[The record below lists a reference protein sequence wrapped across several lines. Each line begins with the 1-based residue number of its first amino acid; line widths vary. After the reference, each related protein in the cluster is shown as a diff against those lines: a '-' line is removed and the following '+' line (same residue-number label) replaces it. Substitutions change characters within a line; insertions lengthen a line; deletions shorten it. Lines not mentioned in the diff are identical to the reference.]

1 MNYSILNKLS
11 YGMYAVGVKA
21 ESKMSA
27 CIVNTVFQI
36 SSKPAVIAVSI
47 NNSCYTAEQIE
58 KTGKFSVTVLNT
70 AATKDLFSALGF
82 ASGYDK
88 DKLADVPHTVV
99 DNLPVITNGICCY
112 LICRVVQSA
121 EVGDHT
127 VYFAEVTKTGDMTTG
142 EPMTY
147 DYYHK
152 VIKGSAPSK
161 APTYGTFD
169 SVQSGAEPKY
179 VCDVCG
185 YVYEGDVPFEQL
197 PDDWVCPLCKMPKSH
212 FKKKG

>member
-11 YGMYAVGVKA
+11 YGMYAIGVNST
-21 ESKMSA
+21 SKMSA

-36 SSKPAVIAVSI
+36 SAKPAVIAVSV

-58 KTGKFSVTVLNT
+58 KTGKFSVTILNT
-70 AATKDLFSALGF
+70 EAPKEVFTALGF

-88 DKLADVPHTVV
+88 DKLSDVQYTVV
-99 DNLPVITNGICCY
+99 EDLPIITNGICCY
-112 LICRVVQSA
+112 LICHVVNKT

-127 VYFAEVTKTGDMTTG
+127 VYFAEVIKTGDMTLG

-152 VIKGSAPSK
+152 VIKGSAPPK
-161 APTYGTFD
+161 APTFGTFD
-169 SVQSGAEPKY
+169 SASNSNKPQY

-185 YVYEGDVPFEQL
+185 YVYDGDIPFEEL

-212 FKKKG
+212 FKKI